1 VAVGDEEAREAEAL
15 TLAELVAALGACREA
30 WRALAINVSP
40 RLTLE
45 VLLSRL
51 AGRAA

>member
-1 VAVGDEEAREAEAL
+1 MCREAREA
-15 TLAELVAALGACREA
+15 LAV
-30 WRALAINVSP
+30 NVTP

-51 AGRAA
+51 ALRMN